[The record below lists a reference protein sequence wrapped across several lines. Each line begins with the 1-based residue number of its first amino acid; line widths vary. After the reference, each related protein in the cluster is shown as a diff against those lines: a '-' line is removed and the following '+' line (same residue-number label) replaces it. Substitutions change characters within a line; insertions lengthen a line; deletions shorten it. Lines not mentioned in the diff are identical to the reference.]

1 MTGARRRLE
10 SGWGAAGA
18 APAARSTW
26 QSRGV
31 PGQLMVLDAPSLWYR
46 AFHAVPSSVVGPD
59 GSPTGAVRG
68 TLDLVARLVRDH
80 RPARLVA
87 ALDLDW
93 RPAFRVAAVP
103 TYKLHRTVEGG
114 AEDEPPE
121 LGAQV
126 TVLLEVLDALGVCV
140 VGAEGHEADDV
151 LGTLATRET
160 GPVDVVSG
168 DRDMFQ
174 LVRDDGPVRVLYA
187 VEKMKPYGP
196 ADVAAKYGIPGSG
209 YADYAVLRGD
219 PSDGLPGVKGVG
231 DKTAA
236 ALVSRF
242 GSVEGV
248 LAALD
253 AGEQDGFPAGAR
265 TRLEAA
271 RDYLAVAPAVT
282 RVVRDLPLGELD
294 DALPRSPR
302 DPEALLAL
310 SDRWGLESPLER
322 LLQALEVAHAA

>member
-1 MTGARRRLE
+1 MA
-10 SGWGAAGA
+10 
-18 APAARSTW
+18 
-26 QSRGV
+26 
-31 PGQLMVLDAPSLWYR
+31 GQLTLLDSPSLWYR
-46 AFHAVPSSVVGPD
+46 AFHAVPATVVAPD

-68 TLDLVARLVRDH
+68 FLDLVSRVLRDT

-87 ALDLDW
+87 TLDLDW

-103 TYKLHRTVEGG
+103 SYKLHRTAGGG
-114 AEDEPPE
+114 AEAEPPG
-121 LGAQV
+121 LAPQV
-126 TVLLEVLDALGVCV
+126 DFVLEVLEALGVPA

-151 LGTLATRET
+151 IGTLATRAT
-160 GPVDVVSG
+160 GAVDVVSG

-187 VEKMKPYGP
+187 AEKMRPYGV
-196 ADVAAKYGIPGSG
+196 ADVAAKYQIPGTA
-209 YADYAVLRGD
+209 YAEYAVLRGD
-219 PSDGLPGVKGVG
+219 PSDGLPGVRGVG

-236 ALVSRF
+236 ALVARF
-242 GSVEGV
+242 GSVEGI

-265 TRLEAA
+265 ARLTAA

-282 RVVRDLPLGELD
+282 RVVRDLPLPQVD

-302 DPEALLAL
+302 DAGRLLVL
-310 SDRWGLESPLER
+310 SDRWGLEGPLER
-322 LLQALEVAHAA
+322 FLQALEVAHRG